1 MTVTFSFITSG
12 LPAGP
17 ATYGGIHITRC
28 SDQFWPKAWFLKWPE
43 TIHLCEYAR
52 FSVSVVPSSSWL
64 GWIRLNRNTL
74 PCIANMMK

>member
-43 TIHLCEYAR
+43 TIHLCEYALLFLHPHGWVGFVSTAIR
-52 FSVSVVPSSSWL
+52 FL
-64 GWIRLNRNTL
+64 
-74 PCIANMMK
+74 A